1 MKGFRFGVGCIA
13 FLALWALLTAGH
25 YRVMTPA
32 VPVELRPWLALAS
45 ALFLA
50 LGLLS
55 FWHLA
60 RGVGQGDASRAAV
73 LRRAA
78 AGEVPPGGGPV
89 VASGVVRALG
99 APLVAPLSGVECVG
113 YWYRMYY
120 TARSRGRS
128 RLPVAVPVYW
138 GHAARPF
145 AIDSPRTRFR
155 VLAVPQM
162 LDTATPRDGAVV
174 VDRARQLVAATRFEE
189 VERGA
194 LGLGPVGTMLQLAS
208 TMFSDDDG
216 EARHDW
222 KAAGDA
228 RDPQT
233 LLLEETLLPVGH
245 VASVAGTWSPE
256 RNAIVAGGEGAVG
269 PGVSVILGP
278 PEKLAGQDGGVPLH
292 SSFASYL
299 ITATVLTALGAGLVW
314 FSIAVLPGL
323 KP

>member
-1 MKGFRFGVGCIA
+1 MKGSRFGVGCFA

-32 VPVELRPWLALAS
+32 VRVELRPWLALAS
-45 ALFLA
+45 ALFVA

-55 FWHLA
+55 FWYLA
-60 RGVGQGDASRAAV
+60 RGSGQGDASRAAV

-99 APLVAPLSGVECVG
+99 APLVAPLSGALCVG
-113 YWYRMYY
+113 YQYRMYY
-120 TARSRGRS
+120 MARGYGR
-128 RLPVAVPVYW
+128 RRPVEVPVYW

-145 AIDSPRTRFR
+145 AIDSPATRFR
-155 VLAVPQM
+155 VLAVPLL
-162 LDTATPRDGAVV
+162 LDAPTPRDGAVV
-174 VDRARQLVAATRFEE
+174 VERARQLVAAARFEE

-194 LGLGPVGTMLQLAS
+194 LGAVGTALQLAS
-208 TMFSDDDG
+208 TLFSDDDG
-216 EARHDW
+216 EARRDFQ
-222 KAAGDA
+222 AAGDA

-233 LLLEETLLPVGH
+233 LRLEETLLPVGQ

-278 PEKLAGQDGGVPLH
+278 LEKLADQGGGLPLPT
-292 SSFASYL
+292 SFASYL
-299 ITATVLTALGAGLVW
+299 ITATVLTALGLGLVW

-323 KP
+323 R